1 MGSSKFDVE
10 CIVKTDMFD
19 VGLAARERA
28 ITVAVVRKGT
38 DPQVVREHMDELALL
53 LDTAGAEVVT
63 SVYQERE
70 KPDIASAIGKG
81 KVEEVKSLVEDHGVQ
96 MVVFDDDLSPTQTRN
111 LEEELKVKVLDRSG
125 VILDIFASRARTVEA
140 RTQVELAQMEY
151 LLPRLTRMWT
161 HLSKQFGGIGTKGPG
176 ETQIETDRRIL
187 RSRIQR
193 LKEKLSDIEINRAV
207 QRKNR
212 EGIPRFALI
221 GYTNAGKS
229 TLMHSLTKAEIH
241 IENRLFATLDTTVR
255 ALDLP
260 NGQRVLL
267 SDTVG
272 FIRKLPPQ
280 LVASFRSTLAE
291 TLEADVLI
299 HVADVS
305 HQHVKDHV
313 TIVEDMIASL
323 GVHNTPVILVFNK
336 IDAADDRQLLDD
348 IGMEYP
354 GSVFISAERA
364 INLSRL
370 LANMQHVL
378 ESLSVQ
384 RTVRIP
390 YDRMKDVSSVY
401 DDAEVLERLD
411 GDESVTLVVKV
422 PADKLPMFSSTY
434 APYLLNNTSTNI
446 H

>member
-1 MGSSKFDVE
+1 MN
-10 CIVKTDMFD
+10 TTMFD
-19 VGLAARERA
+19 VGLEARERA

-38 DPQVVREHMDELALL
+38 DPEVVREHMDELGLL
-53 LDTAGAEVVT
+53 LDTAGADVVT
-63 SVYQERE
+63 SVYQERD
-70 KPDIASAIGKG
+70 KPDVASAIGKG
-81 KVEEVKSLVEDHGVQ
+81 KVEEVKALVDEYGAQ

-125 VILDIFASRARTVEA
+125 VILDIFASRARTIEA

-151 LLPRLTRMWT
+151 MLPRLTRMWT

-187 RSRIQR
+187 RTRIQR
-193 LKEKLSDIEINRAV
+193 LREKLDDIEVNRAV
-207 QRKNR
+207 QRKGR
-212 EGIPRFALI
+212 ESIPRFALI

-229 TLMHSLTKAEIH
+229 SLMHSLTKAEIH
-241 IENRLFATLDTTVR
+241 VEDRLFATLDTTVR
-255 ALDLP
+255 AIELP
-260 NGQRVLL
+260 NGKRALL

-280 LVASFRSTLAE
+280 LVASFRSTLSE

-305 HQHVKDHV
+305 HRHVKDQV
-313 TIVEDMIASL
+313 AIVEEMIASL
-323 GVHNTPVILVFNK
+323 GVHDTPVILVFNK
-336 IDAADDRQLLDD
+336 IDAVEDRHLLDD
-348 IGMEYP
+348 IGLEYP
-354 GSVFISAERA
+354 GCVFISATRS
-364 INLSRL
+364 INLGRL
-370 LANMQHVL
+370 LADMQLVL

-384 RTVRIP
+384 RTLCIP

-401 DDAEVLERLD
+401 DDLEVLERLD

-422 PADKLPMFSSTY
+422 PSDKLLLFSNTY
-434 APYLLNNTSTNI
+434 APYIQNITSNNI

>member
-1 MGSSKFDVE
+1 
-10 CIVKTDMFD
+10 MFD

-38 DPQVVREHMDELALL
+38 DPEVVREHMDELGLL
-53 LDTAGAEVVT
+53 LDTAGADVVT

-81 KVEEVKSLVEDHGVQ
+81 KVDEVKALVEEHGVQ

-187 RSRIQR
+187 RNRIQR

-207 QRKNR
+207 QRKSR

-229 TLMHSLTKAEIH
+229 TLMHSLTKADIH

-305 HQHVKDHV
+305 HQNVKDHV
-313 TIVEDMIASL
+313 AIVEDMIASL
-323 GVHNTPVILVFNK
+323 GVHDTPVILVFNK
-336 IDAADDRQLLDD
+336 IDAADDRHLLDD

-364 INLSRL
+364 INLGRL

-384 RTVRIP
+384 RTLRIP
-390 YDRMKDVSSVY
+390 YERMKDVSSVY
-401 DDAEVLERLD
+401 DDVEVLERLD

-422 PADKLPMFSSTY
+422 PADKLLMFSNTY